1 MFYLIS
7 PSVFATV
14 SIVVRNAIDLS
25 TVPTGTEID
34 CMYFVSTT
42 WSGKQTQLLIWEL
55 PRSATSPHHFTS
67 SLSSSPLPLL
77 PGISSLTLY
86 ISV

>member
-1 MFYLIS
+1 MARMKCFFVFFFFFFIYVAMFYLIS

-34 CMYFVSTT
+34 STSYRPLGLVSKH
-42 WSGKQTQLLIWEL
+42 S
-55 PRSATSPHHFTS
+55 
-67 SLSSSPLPLL
+67 
-77 PGISSLTLY
+77 Y
-86 ISV
+86 